1 MRSEKKGRVRTVQ
14 LEPRTL
20 ETAQSWIAD
29 RRREWEA
36 QLDRFETYLSNPE
49 ERWSNAV
56 TNENDL
62 VLERTLD
69 APVDLVWAAY
79 TDPEHLK
86 QWFAPKPYQIT
97 ECELD
102 LRPGGIFRIRM
113 VGPDGFDTGHGTPGC
128 VLEVDPQQ
136 EADLDQ
142 RAGPE
147 LPAERGGRRM
157 RQLPDDGGH
166 YVRGRRQRQDSVP
179 CRRAPQGCQGQG
191 NP

>member
-1 MRSEKKGRVRTVQ
+1 M
-14 LEPRTL
+14 
-20 ETAQSWIAD
+20 
-29 RRREWEA
+29 
-36 QLDRFETYLSNPE
+36 
-49 ERWSNAV
+49 

-102 LRPGGIFRIRM
+102 LRPGGVFRIRM

-128 VLEVDPQQ
+128 VLEAIPNKRLTWTSALGPNYRPNEAGEGCDSFPMTAVISFEDAGNGKTAYRAVALHKDAKDKAMHEAMGFHDGWGTVASQLEEYAKTIPVD
-136 EADLDQ
+136 A
-142 RAGPE
+142 
-147 LPAERGGRRM
+147 
-157 RQLPDDGGH
+157 
-166 YVRGRRQRQDSVP
+166 
-179 CRRAPQGCQGQG
+179 
-191 NP
+191 